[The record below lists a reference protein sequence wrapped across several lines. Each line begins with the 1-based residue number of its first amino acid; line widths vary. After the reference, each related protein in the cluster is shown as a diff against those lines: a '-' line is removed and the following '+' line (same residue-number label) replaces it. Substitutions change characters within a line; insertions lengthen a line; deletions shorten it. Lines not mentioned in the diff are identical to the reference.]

1 MTPATTKPFETID
14 TSSISLV
21 DDGAALLS
29 MRNSDFD
36 VYSAYGEV
44 IDNAIQ
50 ASANNIQIKLAYRQA
65 TGNAKLEPIE
75 SITFGDDGS
84 GMETGVLHRCLRLGY
99 SSRYNDRTGIGRFGV
114 GLTLAAI
121 NQCKK
126 VEVFSKTSGGD
137 WQYTYIDL
145 DMVTATP
152 STMKEIPIPIK
163 KAPSKEQAALA
174 GNSSGTIVV
183 WSKYDAQPASASE
196 VVDETRIWIGRTYRK
211 YIWRGVAITLNQSEI
226 FAIDPLYVTTEK
238 TQFPTD
244 PKAFEYTSITMPWRI
259 ASSDTD
265 VPLDSERY
273 NITIRL
279 SLLPAE
285 MRQTQGS
292 GNSNESRARHI
303 HRNEGMSILRKD
315 REVFY
320 DRIPHWPGDK
330 LEEIDR
336 WWGCEISFDP
346 ILDKEFTVK
355 NIKRGAVPVKE
366 LKKALRDQIE
376 PTRRTALAQI
386 RDVFAKTKAAAG
398 AAENRGNPS
407 GHEDAERAARNTTQ
421 PRSQID
427 RDKDLKDEAIKL
439 SNTVSE
445 TADERQKA
453 EWAARFTAFPF
464 TIMDGDWVGPDFI
477 QTNHLGGNDV
487 LKYNARHLFFQELD
501 NIRKAVMSDGAD
513 ESTAQRL
520 RSLIDLLLLSF
531 SKAEAMVDP
540 KVQQTPESLLEYLR
554 MNWGQYLRNYIDTY
568 RKEHGAE

>member
-1 MTPATTKPFETID
+1 MTPATAKPFETID
-14 TSSISLV
+14 TSSVSLV

-50 ASANNIQIKLAYRQA
+50 ASANNIQIKLAYIEA
-65 TGNAKLEPIE
+65 TGKAKLEPIE
-75 SITFGDDGS
+75 SITFGDDGN
-84 GMETGVLHRCLRLGY
+84 GMETGILHRCLRLGY

-126 VEVFSKTSGGD
+126 VEVFSKTSAGE

-152 STMKEIPIPIK
+152 STMTEIPIPIK

-211 YIWRGVAITLNQSEI
+211 YIWRGVTITLNQAEV

-244 PKAFEYTSITMPWRI
+244 PKAYEYTSITIPWRI
-259 ASSDTD
+259 PSSDTD
-265 VPLDSERY
+265 VPLDSERR

-292 GNSNESRARHI
+292 GNSNESRSRHI
-303 HRNEGMSILRKD
+303 HRNEGMSIMRKD

-355 NIKRGAVPVKE
+355 NIKRGAVPVKD
-366 LKKALRDQIE
+366 LKKALKDQIE
-376 PTRRTALAQI
+376 PTRRTSLAEI
-386 RDVFAKTKAAAG
+386 RDLWFKTKAKDTLD
-398 AAENRGNPS
+398 ENRGQPS
-407 GHEDAERAARNTTQ
+407 GHEDAENAARKTPQ
-421 PRSQID
+421 PINQLD
-427 RDKDLKDEAIKL
+427 KDKDLKDEATAL
-439 SNTVSE
+439 SNTMSE
-445 TADERQKA
+445 TADARQKA
-453 EWAARFTAFPF
+453 EWANRFTAFPF
-464 TIMDGDWVGPDFI
+464 TIMDAAWAGPEFI

-513 ESTAQRL
+513 DSTAQRL

-540 KVQQTPESLLEYLR
+540 KMQQTPESLLEYLR

>member
-1 MTPATTKPFETID
+1 MTPATAKPFETID
-14 TSSISLV
+14 TSSVSLV

-50 ASANNIQIKLAYRQA
+50 ASANNIQIKLAYSQA

-84 GMETGVLHRCLRLGY
+84 GMETGILHRCLRLGY

-152 STMKEIPIPIK
+152 STMTEIPMPIK

-211 YIWRGVAITLNQSEI
+211 YIWRGVTITLNQAEV

-244 PKAFEYTSITMPWRI
+244 PKAFEYTPITLPWGIR
-259 ASSDTD
+259 SSDPD

-292 GNSNESRARHI
+292 GNSNESRSRHI
-303 HRNEGMSILRKD
+303 HRNEGISIMRKD

-330 LEEIDR
+330 FEEIDR

-355 NIKRGAVPVKE
+355 NIKRGAVPVKD
-366 LKKALRDQIE
+366 LKKTLKDQIE
-376 PTRRTALAQI
+376 PTRRTSLAEI
-386 RDVFAKTKAAAG
+386 RDLWFKTKAKDTLD
-398 AAENRGNPS
+398 ENRGQPS
-407 GHEDAERAARNTTQ
+407 GHEDAENAARKTPQ
-421 PRSQID
+421 PINQLD
-427 RDKDLKDEAIKL
+427 KDKDLKDEATAL
-439 SNTVSE
+439 SNTISE
-445 TADERQKA
+445 TADARQKA
-453 EWAARFTAFPF
+453 EWANRFTAFPF
-464 TIMDGDWVGPDFI
+464 TIMDADWPGSEFM

-487 LKYNARHLFFQELD
+487 LRYNARHLFWQELD
-501 NIRKAVMSDGAD
+501 NIRKTVMSDGAD
-513 ESTAQRL
+513 EGTAQRL

-540 KVQQTPESLLEYLR
+540 KMQQTPESLLEYLR
-554 MNWGQYLRNYIDTY
+554 MNWGQYLKNYIDTY

>member
-1 MTPATTKPFETID
+1 MTPATAKPFETID

-50 ASANNIQIKLAYRQA
+50 ASANNIQIKLAYSQA
-65 TGNAKLEPIE
+65 TGSAKLEPIN

-84 GMETGVLHRCLRLGY
+84 GMETGILHRCLRLGY

-126 VEVFSKTSGGD
+126 VEVFSKTSAGE

-152 STMKEIPIPIK
+152 STMTEIPIPIK

-211 YIWRGVAITLNQSEI
+211 YIWRGVTITLNQAEV

-238 TQFPTD
+238 TQVPTD
-244 PKAFEYTSITMPWRI
+244 PKAFEYTSITIPWRI
-259 ASSDTD
+259 PSSDTD
-265 VPLDSERY
+265 VPLDSERR

-292 GNSNESRARHI
+292 GNSNESRSRHI
-303 HRNEGMSILRKD
+303 HRNEGMSIMRKD

-330 LEEIDR
+330 FEEIDR

-346 ILDKEFTVK
+346 ILDKEFAVK
-355 NIKRGAVPVKE
+355 NIKRGAVPVKD
-366 LKKALRDQIE
+366 LKKTLKDQIE
-376 PTRRTALAQI
+376 PTRRTSLAEI
-386 RDVFAKTKAAAG
+386 RDLWFKTKAKDTLD
-398 AAENRGNPS
+398 ENRGQPS
-407 GHEDAERAARNTTQ
+407 GHEDAENAARKTPQ
-421 PRSQID
+421 PINQLD
-427 RDKDLKDEAIKL
+427 KDKDLKDEATAL
-439 SNTVSE
+439 SNTISE
-445 TADERQKA
+445 TADARQKA
-453 EWAARFTAFPF
+453 EWATRFTAFPF
-464 TIMDGDWVGPDFI
+464 TIMDADWPGSEFM

-487 LKYNARHLFFQELD
+487 LRYNARHLFWQELD
-501 NIRKAVMSDGAD
+501 NIRKTVMSDGAD
-513 ESTAQRL
+513 EGTAQRL

-540 KVQQTPESLLEYLR
+540 KMQQTPESLLEYLR
-554 MNWGQYLRNYIDTY
+554 MNWGQYLKNYIDTY

>member
-1 MTPATTKPFETID
+1 MTPATAKPFETID

-50 ASANNIQIKLAYRQA
+50 AFANNIQIKLAYIEA
-65 TGNAKLEPIE
+65 TGKAKIEPIE

-84 GMETGVLHRCLRLGY
+84 GMETGILHRCLRLGY

-152 STMKEIPIPIK
+152 STMTEIPIPIK

-211 YIWRGVAITLNQSEI
+211 YIWRGVTITLNQAEV

-244 PKAFEYTSITMPWRI
+244 PKAYEYTSITIPWRV

-285 MRQTQGS
+285 MRRGEGS
-292 GNSNESRARHI
+292 GNRNESRARHI
-303 HRNEGMSILRKD
+303 HRNEGMSIMRKD

-330 LEEIDR
+330 LGEIDR

-355 NIKRGAVPVKE
+355 NIKRGAVPVKD
-366 LKKALRDQIE
+366 LKKTLKDQIE
-376 PTRRTALAQI
+376 PTRRTSLAEI
-386 RDVFAKTKAAAG
+386 RDLWFKTKAKDTLD
-398 AAENRGNPS
+398 ENRGQPS
-407 GHEDAERAARNTTQ
+407 GHEDAENAARKTPQ
-421 PRSQID
+421 PINQLD
-427 RDKDLKDEAIKL
+427 KDKDLKDEATAL
-439 SNTVSE
+439 SNTISE
-445 TADERQKA
+445 TADARQKE
-453 EWAARFTAFPF
+453 EWANRFTAFPF
-464 TIMDGDWVGPDFI
+464 TIMDADWPGSEFM

-487 LKYNARHLFFQELD
+487 LRYNARHLFWQELD
-501 NIRKAVMSDGAD
+501 NIRKTVMSDGAD
-513 ESTAQRL
+513 EGTAQRL

-540 KVQQTPESLLEYLR
+540 KMQQTPESLLEYLR
-554 MNWGQYLRNYIDTY
+554 MNWGQYLKNYIDTY